1 MFGYITVNENELKI
15 KDFRTYREYYCG
27 LCHALGKR
35 IPGAGRI
42 TLTYDMTFLV
52 LLLDG
57 LYDIETKK
65 SMKRC
70 APHPL
75 KSHSVLMNDATEYA
89 ADMNILLSYHNLN
102 DKWYDS
108 KNAAA
113 LAGAK
118 VIKRR
123 MLKIAGEYPEQSK
136 AVENYIHN
144 LHEFEERQEENVEA
158 AAAATGEML
167 GTVFGWRN
175 DVWKKT
181 LYELGFSLGRFVY
194 YADAFNDMAE
204 DRKKGTYNPFLI
216 YEKKH
221 GEEETKCFAKEAL
234 TITAA
239 DAARSFERLP
249 VVENIDILR
258 NILFS
263 GIWSKINDDK
273 SI

>member
-15 KDFRTYREYYCG
+15 KDFRKYREYYCG

-35 IPGAGRI
+35 IPGAGRV

-65 SMKRC
+65 CMKRC
-70 APHPL
+70 VPHPL

-89 ADMNILLSYHNLN
+89 ADMNLILSYYNLS

-113 LAGAK
+113 LAGSK

-123 MLKIAGEYPEQSK
+123 VRKFSK
-136 AVENYIHN
+136 AYPAQSGAVKEYISR
-144 LHEFEERQEENVEA
+144 LHEIEEKKDENVEA

-167 GTVFGWRN
+167 GTVFEWRD

-194 YADAFNDMAE
+194 YADAFNDIEE
-204 DRKKGTYNPFLI
+204 DRKKGTYNPFII
-216 YEKKH
+216 YEKTH
-221 GEEETKCFAKEAL
+221 GKEETKSFAREAL

-239 DAARSFERLP
+239 DAARAFERLP

-263 GIWSKINDDK
+263 GIWSKIKDDK
-273 SI
+273 SV